1 MRRERGKPTDADW
14 QKSAEAISEKLKE
27 VAQKRLKEAIDD
39 VYGDLLYYLEEHLKA
54 EAIYNIN
61 KNLEHY
67 KNKIKQ
73 QQNTV
78 DLLQKQLSL
87 ALRVINCIPENQLNE
102 LADQQLQALKKEMGL
117 V

>member
-1 MRRERGKPTDADW
+1 MIREIGKPTDADW

-73 QQNTV
+73 QQNTI
-78 DLLQKQLSL
+78 DLLQKQLTT
-87 ALRVINCIPENQLNE
+87 LRRSNLRLQEQLNNGNISHIE
-102 LADQQLQALKKEMGL
+102 EAIGQ
-117 V
+117 